1 MVEGARPLSSEYVST
16 ALMMCDVNMTP
27 LLDKN
32 LTLVNPVFL
41 DNSLIA
47 QKTLRRYKAR
57 MGMDKFRE
65 SVIAAM
71 EQQGITKADLAR
83 KSGVSY
89 HALDK
94 FLKGASASTSADR
107 AAAISNALGITQNSD
122 KDYDELRQLY
132 YQLSEE
138 RREFL
143 LEQLRALV
151 QR

>member
-1 MVEGARPLSSEYVST
+1 
-16 ALMMCDVNMTP
+16 MTP

-41 DNSLIA
+41 DNSLMA
-47 QKTLRRYKAR
+47 QKTARRYNSH